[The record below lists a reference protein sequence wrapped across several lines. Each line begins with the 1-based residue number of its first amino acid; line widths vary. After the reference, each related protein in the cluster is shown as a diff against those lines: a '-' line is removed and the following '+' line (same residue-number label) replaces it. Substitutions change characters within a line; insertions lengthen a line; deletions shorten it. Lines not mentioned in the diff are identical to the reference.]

1 MPITR
6 EERLARKMQHTKQ
19 ERTQISQGVPS
30 VSDLRDGVS
39 VIRSTPEGLIEYVRH
54 KNALYRK
61 ALDRADIAKTRTT
74 TLTKQDLTL
83 PIFQAH
89 RSGSDQTNLNADT
102 EHTIAFNAKSVDTV
116 SGFNTSTYKYTISV
130 SGIYFLYYN
139 VTFTDLD
146 SAMTALNVQMKD
158 NDGNYFAIHRM
169 DDKEYTADTG
179 FLTRAA
185 YTMRR
190 LNVGQTVEV
199 IVYISGGHNDTDI
212 KRNISSTTG
221 AETTFGGY
229 LLTPKTFNETTQTTA
244 VAGSDDSG
252 GGLGGGGAIT

>member
-19 ERTQISQGVPS
+19 ERIYVSEGAPS
-30 VSDLRDGVS
+30 VSELKEGIS
-39 VIRSTPEGLIEYVRH
+39 VIRSTSDGLAEYTRY
-54 KNALYRK
+54 KNTLYRK
-61 ALDRADIAKTRTT
+61 ILDKADIAKTTT
-74 TLTKQDLTL
+74 TTVKKQESIL

-89 RSGSDQTNLNADT
+89 RSSTDHTNLSADT
-102 EHTIAFNAKSVDTV
+102 EHTIAFNATSVDTM
-116 SGFNTSTYKYTISV
+116 SGFSTSAYKYTISV

-244 VAGSDDSG
+244 VAGGSDSG
-252 GGLGGGGAIT
+252 GGLGGGGTIT

>member
-19 ERTQISQGVPS
+19 ERIYVSEGAPS
-30 VSDLRDGVS
+30 VSELKEGIS
-39 VIRSTPEGLIEYVRH
+39 VIRSTSDGLAEYTRY
-54 KNALYRK
+54 KNTLYRK
-61 ALDRADIAKTRTT
+61 ILDKADIAKTTT
-74 TLTKQDLTL
+74 TTVKKQESIL

-89 RSGSDQTNLNADT
+89 RSSTDHTNLSADT
-102 EHTIAFNAKSVDTV
+102 EHTIAFNATSVDTM
-116 SGFNTSTYKYTISV
+116 SGFSTSAYKYTISV

-199 IVYISGGHNDTDI
+199 IVYISGGHNDADI

>member
-19 ERTQISQGVPS
+19 ERIYVSEGAPS
-30 VSDLRDGVS
+30 VSELKEGIS
-39 VIRSTPEGLIEYVRH
+39 VIRSTSDGLAEYTRY
-54 KNALYRK
+54 KNTLYRK
-61 ALDRADIAKTRTT
+61 ILDKADIAKTTT
-74 TLTKQDLTL
+74 TTVKKQESIL

-89 RSGSDQTNLNADT
+89 RSSTDHTNLSADT
-102 EHTIAFNAKSVDTV
+102 EHTIAFNATSVDTV
-116 SGFNTSTYKYTISV
+116 SGFSTSSYKYTISV

-139 VTFTDLD
+139 VTFSDID
-146 SAMTALNVQMKD
+146 SAMSALNVQMKD

-185 YTMRR
+185 QVMRR
-190 LNVGQTVEV
+190 LDVGQTVEV
-199 IVYISGGHNDTDI
+199 IVYISGGHDSTDV

-221 AETTFGGY
+221 AETIFGGY

-244 VAGSDDSG
+244 VAGGSDSG
-252 GGLGGGGAIT
+252 GGLGGGGTIT

>member
-19 ERTQISQGVPS
+19 ERIYVSEGAPS
-30 VSDLRDGVS
+30 VSELKEGIS
-39 VIRSTPEGLIEYVRH
+39 VIRSTSDGLAEYTRY
-54 KNALYRK
+54 KNTLYRK
-61 ALDRADIAKTRTT
+61 ILDKADIAKTTT
-74 TLTKQDLTL
+74 TTVKKQESIL

-89 RSGSDQTNLNADT
+89 RSSTDHTNLSADT
-102 EHTIAFNAKSVDTV
+102 ELTIAFNATSVDTM
-116 SGFNTSTYKYTISV
+116 SGFSTSAYKYTISV